1 MIAAELDHTH
11 IVQFLQLSLETYYCV
26 LVDIYGSL
34 IEQLALILFF
44 FLKSSVPFLS
54 NLQDSCHNIGQL
66 VKRKVVAIGDEAV
79 QIGTEIL
86 NIEQFAAVDLP
97 LHYDILDGLFD
108 LDQTG
113 KANDVLNRPVDL
125 ALLYQL
131 DFLAQ
136 AKDVVPIEG
145 TRKDQTHL

>member
-1 MIAAELDHTH
+1 MLAAELNDTH
-11 IVQFLQLSLETYYCV
+11 IVQFLQLNLETNYCV
-26 LVDIYGSL
+26 FIDIYRPL
-34 IEQLALILFF
+34 IEHLALILFF
-44 FLKSSVPFLS
+44 FLKSIVPFLS
-54 NLQDSCHNIGQL
+54 NLQDSCDDIRQF
-66 VKRKVVAIGDEAV
+66 VKRKVVAIGDETV

-86 NIEQFAAVDLP
+86 NIEQFASVDLP
-97 LHYDILDGLFD
+97 LHDDILDGLLH

-131 DFLAQ
+131 DLLAE
-136 AKDVVPIEG
+136 AKDVVPVEG